1 MGGTLGAT
9 ISYRL
14 IYIQRILT
22 KDLIMKPIGEKILEA
37 IIITIVITGTAMMA
51 YGFYQVIDV
60 MFIRNHSTC

>member
-1 MGGTLGAT
+1 MKHYKKPLGE
-9 ISYRL
+9 
-14 IYIQRILT
+14 RI
-22 KDLIMKPIGEKILEA
+22 IEA